1 MDFGILLMAIGWVMG
16 AMFIA
21 TVICGWMQFALYNVH
36 NYFMATF
43 IAILPPI
50 VALIIVMYHVIRL

>member
-1 MDFGILLMAIGWVMG
+1 MDFGILLQAIGWVMG

-21 TVICGWMQFALYNVH
+21 TVLYGWIGFALYNIH

-50 VALIIVMYHVIRL
+50 VALTIVMYHVIQL